1 MSDATAREA
10 RLVEE
15 FDLQGMVL
23 ECSRLPSNLVEAAR
37 EWHTRSYPTASM
49 RMPSLEEPVLVMWRH
64 RLGGLKRYVR
74 LYDAPAIW
82 KIASHPAI
90 VEPIKALCG
99 GGVRLLESV
108 IFDKPPGEGG
118 ALAWH
123 QDNSFYPL
131 SGGRQ
136 VSALVALDPMS
147 SANGAPS
154 YALASHLGAVSAA
167 VDLHTG
173 VRLDGDRRDVLV
185 DPVKIGYTVV
195 TPDMALGDVVFFD
208 AKTWH
213 GSGANDSLC
222 EQRRLVSLRY
232 ISLDTVHD
240 PCPGNA
246 ATFVQQITSPV
257 GQPLAGGAFP
267 IMN

>member
-1 MSDATAREA
+1 MSETAA
-10 RLVEE
+10 RQARFLEE
-15 FDLQGMVL
+15 FDLRGMAI
-23 ECSRLPSNLVEAAR
+23 ERGRLPSDLVEAAR
-37 EWHTRSYPTASM
+37 EWHSRFYPTASLEI
-49 RMPSLEEPVLVMWRH
+49 PCIEEPILVMWRH
-64 RLGGLKRYVR
+64 RLGGAKRYVR

-90 VEPIKALCG
+90 LDPIKALCG
-99 GGVRLLESV
+99 GEVRLLESV

-154 YALASHLGAVSAA
+154 YAVASHLGPVSGA

-173 VRLDGDRRDVLV
+173 NRLDGDQRDVPV
-185 DPVKIGYTVV
+185 DPVTLGYTVV
-195 TPDMALGDVVFFD
+195 TPDMALGDVIFFD

-213 GSGANDSLC
+213 GSGANDSRSD
-222 EQRRLVSLRY
+222 QRRLVSLRY

-240 PCPGNA
+240 PIPGNS

-257 GQPLAGGAFP
+257 GQPLEGGAFP
-267 IMN
+267 IMD